1 MPEEGLGLPI
11 VKRQLL
17 EGLETIFWWQNSRL
31 KSGGVVWPQLA
42 EALACMHQY
51 GLIHRDIKA
60 ENIVFKDTATQAAAK
75 GVPPIVKFI
84 DLGMATLYNKDVHI
98 QGTHIHFQ
106 INYIPDDLLRLAAH

>member
-1 MPEEGLGLPI
+1 M
-11 VKRQLL
+11 VR
-17 EGLETIFWWQNSRL
+17 
-31 KSGGVVWPQLA
+31 PQLA

-84 DLGMATLYNKDVHI
+84 DLGMATLYNKDEHI
-98 QGTHIHFQ
+98 QGTHIAFKL
-106 INYIPDDLLRLAAH
+106 ITFRMICSGLLHIDSQSDCSRI